1 MLFRS
6 LLQSEKGN
14 LFRSDA
20 RWRGALA
27 GEGGR
32 GGRAALGMAHSLGGP
47 SHPVTTPRRPIPRK
61 WSRGSLRL
69 RYSCASPAFGGRQGP
84 VGHCPAANRGR
95 EPGSTALLRRGG
107 GQEYHCTD
115 TLFFAAQHCLPCRN
129 ARMCLRNPAARMAR
143 GDCHLSMLRQ
153 GSQQYCRSRAD
164 SVAAR
169 TKPPRLKSH
178 P

>member
-1 MLFRS
+1 M
-6 LLQSEKGN
+6 
-14 LFRSDA
+14 SDA

-84 VGHCPAANRGR
+84 VGHCPAANRRR
-95 EPGSTALLRRGG
+95 EHGSTALSAAAS
-107 GQEYHCTD
+107 GQEYHRTD
-115 TLFFAAQHCLPCRN
+115 PLFFAAQHCFPCQN
-129 ARMCLRNPAARMAR
+129 ACRHRAASSR
-143 GDCHLSMLRQ
+143 GGISPGRVCCQCCVREANNTVGRALILW
-153 GSQQYCRSRAD
+153 SRAP
-164 SVAAR
+164 S
-169 TKPPRLKSH
+169 PQ
-178 P
+178 